1 MMAPNSA
8 SVEGQSTSVSV
19 SLESL
24 QLSMDEEH
32 KSYMEDFKVIII
44 LLFMNGVHIVFDK

>member
-24 QLSMDEEH
+24 QLSMDEEC
-32 KSYMEDFKVIII
+32 KSYMEEFKVIII
-44 LLFMNGVHIVFDK
+44 STIYEWSAHCVR